1 MQAFEEET
9 LPEGPVSMTLRPLII
24 WSVIAAGISSVAT
37 QLVTVRE
44 ILTQFHGNEITI
56 ALVLFSWLLLTG
68 LGTLAA
74 RLPLR
79 PSVTFYG
86 LLTLLMAFG
95 PLGMLVAIRASIQT
109 VFTHGLSPGFYATLL
124 FITVVVTPYCLLT
137 GFVLPYAQK
146 VLNAHGVAY
155 ESSELYFTDNV
166 GDMLGGALFSFVLV
180 YWLHP
185 FGIVAATSSA
195 LVFASLLIL
204 AGERRRAWLA
214 AALAATAVFYAVALD
229 RGLERST
236 LRGQYGEIERYVE
249 SPFGRVVVSREGAQ
263 RTFWESGLPLYSD
276 ENVVESEEK
285 VHYALSQ
292 VDHLE
297 NILLISGGLGET
309 ITEVFKH
316 QPKRIDYV
324 ELDPRLTRAALD
336 LGALKEAPGLSIIHM
351 DGRQF
356 IKTIS
361 RKYDAVIVDLPD
373 PDTFQLNRFFTAEF
387 FSLARAILTDGGIL
401 SFGVEYSPNFISDT
415 RKEKLSIL
423 FNTARS
429 RFSHVM
435 VIPGESAYFLCRNG
449 PLTLDVVERLRRKG
463 VQTAYVEGSY
473 NGNVTEDR
481 IRLLRESMGASTL
494 VNRDFEPRLM
504 AVVLKDWF
512 EKYGTSP
519 KTFVGVLL
527 LFLTGYGMFLK
538 REEYVLFS
546 TGFSA
551 MGAQMVVVFAFQ
563 VLYGYIYLQIGAIV
577 TAFLLGLFPGAFWAH
592 RVRGKE
598 MLRLWIS
605 EGSLSLLLLFVFGW
619 VSFLKNEPPPI
630 LFLLYCFAFAFWCG
644 FQFPLAARLIGEAR
658 SPAAGC
664 LAADLTGAA
673 LGTVLM
679 GAWVIPVWGMQAAAG
694 LLIFVKASSMILL
707 FFHWKVRKR

>member
-1 MQAFEEET
+1 
-9 LPEGPVSMTLRPLII
+9 
-24 WSVIAAGISSVAT
+24 
-37 QLVTVRE
+37 
-44 ILTQFHGNEITI
+44 
-56 ALVLFSWLLLTG
+56 
-68 LGTLAA
+68 
-74 RLPLR
+74 
-79 PSVTFYG
+79 
-86 LLTLLMAFG
+86 
-95 PLGMLVAIRASIQT
+95 
-109 VFTHGLSPGFYATLL
+109 
-124 FITVVVTPYCLLT
+124 VTPYCLLT

-146 VLNAHGVAY
+146 VLQMHGVAY
-155 ESSELYFTDNV
+155 ETAELYFTDNV
-166 GDMLGGALFSFVLV
+166 GDIFGGAIFSFVLV
-180 YWLHP
+180 YWFHP
-185 FGIVAATSSA
+185 FAIVAATSSC
-195 LVFASLLIL
+195 LVFVSLSIL
-204 AGERRRAWLA
+204 AGERRRVWLV
-214 AALAATAVFYAVALD
+214 AALAASAAFYAVALD
-229 RGLERST
+229 ADVERST
-236 LRGQYGEIERYVE
+236 LTGQYGEIERYIE
-249 SPFGRVVVSREGAQ
+249 SPYGRVVVSREGPQ

-285 VHYALSQ
+285 VHYALCQ
-292 VDHLE
+292 LDHLE

-309 ITEVFKH
+309 ITEVSKH

-324 ELDPRLTRAALD
+324 ELDPRLTQAALE
-336 LGALKEAPGLSIIHM
+336 LGILKETPSLAIINM

-356 IKTIS
+356 IRAGS

-401 SFGVEYSPNFISDT
+401 SFGVEYSPNYISDT

-449 PLTLDVVERLRRKG
+449 PLTLDVVERLRGKG
-463 VQTAYVEGSY
+463 VQTAYVEGFY

-481 IRLLRESMGASTL
+481 LRLLKESMTASRL

-504 AVVLKDWF
+504 AVVLKGWF

-519 KTFVGVLL
+519 KTFVVVLL
-527 LFLTGYGMFLK
+527 VLLIGYGLFLK

-546 TGFSA
+546 TGVAA
-551 MGAQMVVVFAFQ
+551 MGAQMVIVFAFQ

-577 TAFLLGLFPGAFWAH
+577 TAFLLGLFPGAFLAY
-592 RVRGKE
+592 
-598 MLRLWIS
+598 RLQGREKFRLGFS
-605 EGSLSLLLLFVFGW
+605 EVSLTLLILLVFGW

-630 LFLLYCFAFAFWCG
+630 VFLVYCFVFAFWCG

-673 LGTVLM
+673 LGTILM

-694 LLIFVKASSMILL
+694 LLIFVKASSMMLL

>member
-1 MQAFEEET
+1 
-9 LPEGPVSMTLRPLII
+9 
-24 WSVIAAGISSVAT
+24 
-37 QLVTVRE
+37 
-44 ILTQFHGNEITI
+44 
-56 ALVLFSWLLLTG
+56 
-68 LGTLAA
+68 
-74 RLPLR
+74 
-79 PSVTFYG
+79 
-86 LLTLLMAFG
+86 MAFG
-95 PLGMLVAIRASIQT
+95 PLGMLVAIRALMQT
-109 VFTHGLSPGFYATLL
+109 VFTHGVSPGFYATLL
-124 FITVVVTPYCLLT
+124 FITAVVTPYCLLT
-137 GFVLPYAQK
+137 GFVLPYAQR
-146 VLNAHGVAY
+146 VLQVQGVAY
-155 ESSELYFTDNV
+155 ETAELYFTDNV
-166 GDMLGGALFSFVLV
+166 GDIFGGAMFSFVLV
-180 YWLHP
+180 YWFHP
-185 FGIVAATSSA
+185 FAIVAATSSC
-195 LVFASLLIL
+195 LVFVSLLIL
-204 AGERRRAWLA
+204 AGERRRVWLV
-214 AALAATAVFYAVALD
+214 AALAASAAFYVVALD
-229 RGLERST
+229 GDMERST
-236 LRGQYGEIERYVE
+236 LTGQYGEIERYIE
-249 SPFGRVVVSREGAQ
+249 SPYGRVVVSREGPQ

-285 VHYALSQ
+285 VHYALCQ
-292 VDHLE
+292 LDDLE

-309 ITEVFKH
+309 ITEVVKH

-324 ELDPRLTRAALD
+324 ELDPRLTQTATE
-336 LGALKEAPGLSIIHM
+336 LGILKETPSLAIINM

-356 IKTIS
+356 IKTVS
-361 RKYDAVIVDLPD
+361 GKYDAVIVDLPD

-387 FSLARAILTDGGIL
+387 FSLAKAILTDGGIL
-401 SFGVEYSPNFISDT
+401 SFGVEYSPNYISDT

-463 VQTAYVEGSY
+463 VQTAYVEGFY

-481 IRLLRESMGASTL
+481 LRLLKESMAASRL

-519 KTFVGVLL
+519 KTFVVVLL
-527 LFLTGYGMFLK
+527 VLLIGYGLFLK

-546 TGFSA
+546 TGVAA

-577 TAFLLGLFPGAFWAH
+577 TAFLLGLFPGAFLAH
-592 RVRGKE
+592 RLQGKE
-598 MLRLWIS
+598 KLRLGFS
-605 EGSLSLLLLFVFGW
+605 EVSLILLLLLVFGW
-619 VSFLKNEPPPI
+619 VTFLKNEPPPI
-630 LFLLYCFAFAFWCG
+630 LFLVYCFVFAFWCG

-673 LGTVLM
+673 LGTILM
-679 GAWVIPVWGMQAAAG
+679 GAWVIPVWGMQVAAG
-694 LLIFVKASSMILL
+694 LLIFMKASSMMLL

>member
-1 MQAFEEET
+1 
-9 LPEGPVSMTLRPLII
+9 MTLRSRII
-24 WSVIAAGISSVAT
+24 WSIIGAGISSVAT

-44 ILTQFHGNEITI
+44 FLTQFHGNEITI

-68 LGTLAA
+68 LGSLAA
-74 RLPLR
+74 RLPIR
-79 PSVTFYG
+79 PSVTLYG
-86 LLTLLMAFG
+86 ILTLLMAFG
-95 PLGMLVAIRASIQT
+95 PLGMLVAIRALMQT

-124 FITVVVTPYCLLT
+124 FITAAMTPYCLLT

-146 VLNAHGVAY
+146 VLHARGVSY
-155 ESSELYFTDNV
+155 ESAELYFTDNV
-166 GDMLGGALFSFVLV
+166 GDIFGGAAFSFVLV
-180 YWLHP
+180 YWFHP
-185 FGIVAATSSA
+185 FAVVAATSSC
-195 LVFASLLIL
+195 LVFVSLLIL
-204 AGERRRAWLA
+204 ASERRRAFVA
-214 AALAATAVFYAVALD
+214 AALVASAAFYIVALD
-229 RGLERST
+229 GHAERST
-236 LRGQYGEIERYVE
+236 LTGQYGEIERYIE
-249 SPFGRVVVSREGAQ
+249 SPYGRVVVSKDGPQ

-285 VHYALSQ
+285 VHYALCQ
-292 VDHLE
+292 LDHLE

-309 ITEVFKH
+309 ITEVSKYA
-316 QPKRIDYV
+316 PKGIDYV
-324 ELDPRLTRAALD
+324 ELDPQLTRTALE
-336 LGALKEAPGLSIIHM
+336 LGVLKATPSLTIINM

-356 IKTIS
+356 IKTAS

-429 RFSHVM
+429 QFSHVM

-449 PLTLDVVERLRRKG
+449 PLTLDVVERLKMKG
-463 VQTAYVEGSY
+463 VQTAYVEGFY
-473 NGNVTEDR
+473 KGNVTEDR
-481 IRLLRESMGASTL
+481 LAQLKKSLAASRL

-504 AVVLKDWF
+504 SVVLKDWF

-519 KTFVGVLL
+519 KTFVVVLL
-527 LFLTGYGMFLK
+527 VFLIGYGLFLK

-546 TGFSA
+546 TGLAA
-551 MGAQMVVVFAFQ
+551 MGTEMVVVFAFQ
-563 VLYGYIYLQIGAIV
+563 VLYGYVYLQIGAIV
-577 TAFLLGLFPGAFWAH
+577 TAFLLGIFPGAFAAH
-592 RVRGKE
+592 RFRGKE
-598 MLRLWIS
+598 KLRLGVS
-605 EGSLSLLLLFVFGW
+605 EVSLTLLLLLVFGW
-619 VSFLKNEPPPI
+619 VSFLKNEPPPV
-630 LFLLYCFAFAFWCG
+630 LFLVYCFVFAFWCG
-644 FQFPLAARLIGEAR
+644 FQFPLAARLIGEAQ

-673 LGTVLM
+673 LGTLLM

-707 FFHWKVRKR
+707 FFQWKVRKR